1 MTPLQFVPDGGI
13 MRRVLDYIAE
23 HLYMFGDKTPS
34 VSVLEF

>member
-13 MRRVLDYIAE
+13 MKRVLDYISE
-23 HLYMFGDKTPS
+23 HMHMFCDRTPS